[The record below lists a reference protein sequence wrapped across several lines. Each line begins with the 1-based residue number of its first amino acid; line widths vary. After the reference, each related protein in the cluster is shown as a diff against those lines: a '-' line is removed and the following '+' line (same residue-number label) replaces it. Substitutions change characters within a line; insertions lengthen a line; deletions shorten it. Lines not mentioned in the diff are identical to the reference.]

1 MELSISLAW
10 SENLQMLS
18 DNTAIRVE
26 NISKRYRIGA
36 QDERHHT
43 LVGNMLKLAAQ
54 PLRNARNLRKLTK
67 FAADEV
73 EGPDIVWALN
83 DISFDVQRG
92 EVIGIIGHNGA
103 GKSTILKILSRIT
116 FPTNGRV
123 EIKGRVGSLLEVGT
137 GFHPELTGRENVY
150 LNGTI
155 LGMSRTEVERKFDE
169 IVEFSGVA
177 KFIDTP
183 VKRYSSG
190 MSVRLAFSVAAHLDP
205 EILLV
210 DEVLSVGDAG
220 FQSKCIGKM
229 QDVASEGRTVI
240 FVSHVM
246 QAIRNLCDRTIHIDQ
261 GRIIDDGPTQHVI
274 RNYLSGGSHQQLAE
288 KVWDNKHTQPGD
300 SGFRL
305 LGLRVLDSGGNTAK
319 AFRTSEPIRI
329 QFEFELDK
337 LIHEI
342 GVGYDLF
349 SADGS
354 MVYRSYHYDDIP
366 ERWPEI
372 DLGFNRIECI
382 IPAGMLNGGRYVIRL
397 CVLQQDIKWILNG
410 TPELSFDVEFDHSK
424 SPFFFKLRRGVIAPV
439 LEWRR
444 SS

>member
-18 DNTAIRVE
+18 DNTAVRVE

-92 EVIGIIGHNGA
+92 EVIGIVGHNGA

-274 RNYLSGGSHQQLAE
+274 RNYLTGGSHQQLAE

-372 DLGFNRIECI
+372 DLGFNLIECI
-382 IPAGMLNGGRYVIRL
+382 IPAGMLNGGSYVIRL

-410 TPELSFDVEFDHSK
+410 TPELGFDVEFDHSK

>member
-1 MELSISLAW
+1 
-10 SENLQMLS
+10 MLS
-18 DNTAIRVE
+18 NNTAISVE
-26 NISKRYRIGA
+26 NISKRYRIGY
-36 QDERHHT
+36 QEERHHT
-43 LVGNMLKLAAQ
+43 LVGSVLKLAVQ
-54 PLRNARNLRKLTK
+54 PLRNVRNLRRLTK
-67 FAADEV
+67 FASGEV
-73 EGPDIVWALN
+73 ESPDIVWALN

-123 EIKGRVGSLLEVGT
+123 VIKGRVGSLLEVGT

-155 LGMSRTEVERKFDE
+155 LGMSRTEVNRKFDE

-229 QDVASEGRTVI
+229 QDVASQGRTVI

-261 GRIIDDGPTQHVI
+261 GRIVNDGPTQQVV
-274 RNYLSGGSHQQLAE
+274 RNYLTGDSENQLSE
-288 KVWDNKHTQPGD
+288 RVWGDRNTQPGN

-305 LGLRVLDSGGNTAK
+305 LGLRILDSDSNTAQ
-319 AFRTSEPIRI
+319 AFRTSESIRI
-329 QFEFELDK
+329 QIEFELDK

-349 SADGS
+349 FADGS

-372 DLGFNRIECI
+372 QLGYNRLECV
-382 IPAGMLNGGRYVIRL
+382 IPAGMLNGGSYIVRL
-397 CVLQQDIKWILNG
+397 CVLQQDIKWILNS
-410 TPELSFDVEFDHSK
+410 TPELSFDVEFDHSR

-439 LEWRR
+439 LEWKR
-444 SS
+444 SC